1 MAGSDPEA
9 NRSSR
14 TSAAKYHLEET
25 YTISCPEITARLC
38 KFLYLR
44 HPFRLGLMD
53 YLNGI
58 ARKEERL
65 MIEKDTLKFSGL
77 DWKPAVEKF
86 KVD

>member
-1 MAGSDPEA
+1 
-9 NRSSR
+9 
-14 TSAAKYHLEET
+14 
-25 YTISCPEITARLC
+25 
-38 KFLYLR
+38 
-44 HPFRLGLMD
+44 MD